1 MTSSSERTKK
11 KASQA
16 IYNELATNVR
26 NNHNVAPVKK
36 NGYTYNSLGITR
48 YDSASTNKNQTAIS
62 NYGSYTERMNLKLG
76 KQFSNSAI
84 NGTESLKY
92 DIRAGNLMQV
102 KYNTGNYSA
111 PLLSTGDLDVAD
123 GKLMR
128 NDFIPYGTTI
138 DYPGF
143 ITDYSNNIFKTSGV
157 GTSDNQQQHWIRN
170 LTTLQNNGS
179 QQWNK
184 LNASQQMTGFS
195 LTSPILLWT
204 AFEINITEDPSDVSG
219 YIFNGIH
226 RKGEL
231 KNIIN
236 PTLYY
241 DVNDHINFKVNLS
254 QEYDISINTSNADKI
269 PLANADINYG
279 NGIIEWNPKKSGV
292 FFYSGDYYYSDINNK
307 PKDMIGKIV
316 IGNISSGPNGSTRG
330 GGSSGSSGSTSSNG
344 YQN

>member
-1 MTSSSERTKK
+1 MTSSSDRTRK

-26 NNHNVAPVKK
+26 NNHNVSPVKN

-48 YDSASTNKNQTAIS
+48 YDSVDTNKSQTAIS
-62 NYGSYTERMNLKLG
+62 NYSSYSERMSLKLG

-84 NGTESLKY
+84 NGTENLKY
-92 DIRAGNLMQV
+92 DIRAGNLLQV
-102 KYNTGNYSA
+102 KYNTGGYSA
-111 PLLSTGDLDVAD
+111 PLLSTGDLDAD
-123 GKLMR
+123 GGKLMR

-143 ITDYSNNIFKTSGV
+143 ITDYSNNIFKTTGV
-157 GTSDNQQQHWIRN
+157 GTSDNQQQGWIRN
-170 LTTLQNNGS
+170 LTTLQHKGS
-179 QQWNK
+179 EQWNK
-184 LNASQQMTGFS
+184 LNAAEQMTGFS

-204 AFEINITEDPSDVSG
+204 AFEINITDNPSDVSG

-231 KNIIN
+231 QNIIN

-241 DVNDHINFKVNLS
+241 DVNDHIKFILNLTP
-254 QEYDISINTSNADKI
+254 EYDISINTSNSNNT
-269 PLANADINYG
+269 PLTNNDIFYK

-292 FFYSGDYYYSDINNK
+292 FYYSGDFYYNNVS
-307 PKDMIGKIV
+307 PTNMIGKVV
-316 IGNISSGPNGSTRG
+316 IGNISSGPNGSTIE
-330 GGSSGSSGSTSSNG
+330 SGTSTSSGSTSSNG
-344 YQN
+344 YF